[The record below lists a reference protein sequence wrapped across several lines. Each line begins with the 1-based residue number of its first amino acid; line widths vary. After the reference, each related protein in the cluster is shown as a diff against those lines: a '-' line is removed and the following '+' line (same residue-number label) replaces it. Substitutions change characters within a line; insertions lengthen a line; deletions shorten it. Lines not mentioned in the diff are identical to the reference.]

1 MHACIYKR
9 AFLHFMNKNNTNS
22 FLKFNI
28 FVLSLLIS
36 LSLIYYL
43 ITNSLLLLIISLS
56 LYIGS
61 YILIVFLYI
70 LQQLECLVSKLL
82 AKFLVW
88 VSFTDE
94 DIKKI
99 PDYVYEEIDPEDD
112 IDLIKEEIEHRKES
126 IEEDV

>member
-1 MHACIYKR
+1 M
-9 AFLHFMNKNNTNS
+9 
-22 FLKFNI
+22 
-28 FVLSLLIS
+28 
-36 LSLIYYL
+36 SLIYYL